1 MKRPIARRHILS
13 LALAAALAGP
23 VSAQT
28 IEAFTVS
35 DIRVE
40 GLQRIS
46 AGTVYSYLPVEKG
59 EQMSQSQSAS
69 AIRALYKTGFFTDVK
84 LERQGDILV
93 ITVKERPAINAVT
106 LVGNK
111 DIKTEELEKGLKNVG
126 IAEGETY
133 NPVNLDRVTQELNR
147 QYNNRGKY
155 NATVA
160 PEVTDLDRNRVNIT
174 LKITEGKA
182 TKIRDINLVGN
193 EKFSDSELRESWES
207 GTSNWLSWYRRDDQY
222 SREKLTGDLEK
233 LSNFYLDRGYA
244 DFNIESTQVAISPDR
259 KDIFLSASMAEG
271 DIYKVSSVRISGDT
285 ILPVEELNKLLLV
298 KEGDTFSRS
307 RLEFTSDGITSTLG
321 NIGYAFAKVNPV
333 PELNREAKT
342 IGINFVVDPGPRV
355 QVRRIRYSGNVR
367 TADEVLRREMRQFEG
382 SWYSQAALDR
392 SKIRLQ
398 RLGFFETVDIETPAV
413 AGRPDQVDVVI
424 SVKERN
430 SGSFVFGLGYQ
441 GLYGVTANVQLN
453 ENNFLGTGNRVGVTV
468 QTNTYSKRISF
479 SYLDPYFT
487 DDGIS
492 VGYNFNYSD
501 NAQAGNNVND
511 DNGFT
516 RYDGK
521 IASGSATFG
530 IPITETDTVQFSLGI
545 DRNQISTSDGST
557 PYTLINYL
565 VSTLG
570 DRARFPFLHADDD
583 GLSGPNDPPIDNDDA
598 DPANPDTPISV
609 DCTLPS
615 PPGISANI
623 CSPYRK
629 WNINAWRLGAS
640 WARDSRND
648 YLLPTRGTYHRFASD
663 IVLPGSDLEYYK
675 LQYQFEHYRPLSSWL
690 VLKLAADIGYGDS
703 YGKTGDFQCSDYTI
717 LGTVIA
723 GTQRKC
729 GLPFFQHFYAGGPN
743 SVRGFEQNSLGP
755 SLGNQPLGGGLKT
768 VGTVELLF
776 PKLFSKSRGTRLS
789 AFLDFGNIYATPD
802 DFDAGEL
809 RASAGLSLQWQAP
822 VGPISISYSTPLRS
836 EEGDRVERLQFSF
849 GQSF

>member
-1 MKRPIARRHILS
+1 MKRPLARRHILS
-13 LALAAALAGP
+13 LALAAALSGP

-28 IEAFTVS
+28 IDAFTVS

-46 AGTVYSYLPVEKG
+46 AGTVYSYLPIEKG
-59 EQMSQSQSAS
+59 EAMSQSQSAA

-111 DIKTEELEKGLKNVG
+111 DIKSEELQKGLKNVG

-155 NATVA
+155 NATVV
-160 PEVTDLDRNRVNIT
+160 PEVSDLDRNRVDIT
-174 LKITEGKA
+174 LRITEGKA

-222 SREKLTGDLEK
+222 SREKLSGDLEK

-259 KDIFLSASMAEG
+259 KDIFLSANMTEG
-271 DIYKVSSVRISGDT
+271 DIYKVSSVKVSGDT
-285 ILPVEELNKLLLV
+285 VLPVEELNKLLLV
-298 KEGDTFSRS
+298 KEGDTFSRA
-307 RLEFTSDGITSTLG
+307 RLEYTSDGITSTLG

-333 PELNREAKT
+333 PDINRETKT

-367 TADEVLRREMRQFEG
+367 TSDEVLRREMRQFEG
-382 SWYSQAALDR
+382 AWYSQAALDR

-398 RLGFFETVDIETPAV
+398 RLGFFESVDIETPEV

-441 GLYGVTANVQLN
+441 GLYGVTTNVQIN
-453 ENNFLGTGNRVGVTV
+453 ESNFLGTGNRLGLTV
-468 QTNTYSKRISF
+468 QNSSVSKRLSLNYF
-479 SYLDPYFT
+479 DPYFT

-492 VGYNFNYSD
+492 VGYNLNFSD
-501 NAQAGNNVND
+501 NTQADSGS
-511 DNGFT
+511 DNSFT
-516 RYDGK
+516 RYNGK
-521 IASGSATFG
+521 VASGEAIFG
-530 IPITETDTVQFSLGI
+530 VPITETDTVQFSLGI
-545 DRNQISTSDGST
+545 DRNQITTSDGST

-570 DRARFPFLHADDD
+570 DRERGPSFSFHVNDDN
-583 GLSGPNDPPIDNDDA
+583 NDATPIENDDA
-598 DPANPDTPISV
+598 DPTTTDPLTVSNGGFR
-609 DCTLPS
+609 L
-615 PPGISANI
+615 
-623 CSPYRK
+623 
-629 WNINAWRLGAS
+629 WNINAWRMRAS
-640 WARDSRND
+640 WSRDSRND
-648 YLLPTRGTYHRFASD
+648 FLLPTRGTYHRLGAE

-675 LQYQFEHYRPLSSWL
+675 LQYQFEHFMPLSPWL
-690 VLKLAADIGYGDS
+690 VLKVSTDIGYGDS
-703 YGKTGDFQCSDYTI
+703 YGKTSKFKCSDFDAG
-717 LGTVIA
+717 GTVVA
-723 GTQRKC
+723 GTQRTC
-729 GLPFFQHFYAGGPN
+729 GLPFFQHYYAGGPN
-743 SVRGFEQNSLGP
+743 SLRGFEQNSLGP
-755 SLGNQPLGGGLKT
+755 SLVQNNFSQPLGGGLKT
-768 VGTVELLF
+768 VGSVELLF

-789 AFLDFGNIYATPD
+789 AFLDFGNVYATPS

-809 RASAGLSLQWQAP
+809 RASTGIALQWQAP
-822 VGPISISYSTPLRS
+822 VGPISISYSLPLRS
-836 EEGDRVERLQFSF
+836 EDSDRVERLQFSF
-849 GQSF
+849 GQQF